1 MERIAFGDRCVEHA
15 IVELDAGAVGDTD
28 EPVEDS
34 DDRRS
39 LDRSLV
45 TDHGGQCSACLVDVT
60 ATEFDRVGESEEFRS
75 RRNTD
80 FANVF
85 GIEGTLEVD
94 SQTVRFAAHTE
105 QRGVGRRSIEAL
117 VERRRTGRHEF
128 GLWTRQRELPPQVR
142 ELGAVGV
149 VRVDQL
155 EPRPIGDGHEA
166 ECSAHV

>member
-1 MERIAFGDRCVEHA
+1 MRGIHGARIDATLVPAIEVEKA
-15 IVELDAGAVGDTD
+15 SSVFADIAG
-28 EPVEDS
+28 
-34 DDRRS
+34 RRRQQP
-39 LDRSLV
+39 D
-45 TDHGGQCSACLVDVT
+45 G
-60 ATEFDRVGESEEFRS
+60 DRVGERKEFRS

-80 FANVF
+80 VANVF
-85 GIEGTLEVD
+85 GIEGTVEVD

-128 GLWTRQRELPPQVR
+128 GLRTRQRELPPQVR
-142 ELGAVGV
+142 ELSAMGV

-166 ECSAHV
+166 ERSAHV